1 MIVGRSIYWFRNDLR
16 LLDNPQ
22 FLKACEHS
30 DALLPVFIVPE
41 HTQTRWGFERCSAK
55 RIAFINDCVH
65 DLARQLHERGSSLLV
80 VQGDPV
86 QKLSELVHQH
96 AITTIYCETIAAL
109 EEQAVLQTL
118 TSLGIAVDA
127 AWQSSMLD
135 PKTLGF
141 AMTDLPDVFTTFRKE
156 VERRK
161 LKYTL
166 PLSVPASIPPSP
178 LPSIPAML
186 EVDSDPLFIR
196 GGEQYGLL
204 HLKNYF
210 AQRLADTYKQ
220 TRNQLSGFN
229 TSSKFSPWLATGSLS
244 ARTIMAHLDAY
255 EQQFGA
261 NDGTYWLWF
270 ELLWRDY
277 FRFLSLK
284 YGKRLFH
291 GKGLSHK
298 SPFIY
303 DPLRFEQWRTGTT
316 GVDLIDAGMRELQ
329 ATGFLSNRMRQI
341 VASYWIYSMS
351 GNWQV
356 GAAWF
361 ETCLLDYDVYSNQGN
376 WLYVAGHGTDP
387 RGGRAF
393 NVQKQILEYDPEGS
407 YRQQWLP

>member
-22 FLKACEHS
+22 FLKACERS
-30 DALLPVFIVPE
+30 DALLPVFIAPE
-41 HTQTRWGFERCSAK
+41 HTQTRWGFDRQSPK
-55 RIAFINDCVH
+55 RIAFTDECVN
-65 DLARQLHERGSSLLV
+65 DLAQQLHERGSSLLV
-80 VQGDPV
+80 LRGDPV

-96 AITTIYCETIAAL
+96 AITTIYCETIAAP
-109 EEQAVLQTL
+109 EELAQIDALMN
-118 TSLGIAVDA
+118 LGISVDT
-127 AWQSSMLD
+127 AWQSSMID
-135 PKTLGF
+135 PSALGF
-141 AMTDLPDVFTTFRKE
+141 TMTDLPDVFTAFRKE

-166 PLSVPASIPPSP
+166 PLTVPTSIPPSP
-178 LPSIPAML
+178 SPSIPAAL
-186 EVDSDPLFIR
+186 KVDSDSLFVC
-196 GGEQYGLL
+196 GGEQQGLR
-204 HLKNYF
+204 HVKNYF
-210 AQRLADTYKQ
+210 AQGLADTYKQ

-229 TSSKFSPWLATGSLS
+229 TSSKFSPWLATGALS
-244 ARTIMAHLDAY
+244 ARTIMAHLDQY
-255 EQQFGA
+255 EQQSGA
-261 NDGTYWLWF
+261 NEGTYWLWF

-298 SPFIY
+298 NPFTY
-303 DPLRFEQWRTGTT
+303 DPMRFEQWRTGTT

-329 ATGFLSNRMRQI
+329 ATGYLSNRMRQI
-341 VASYWIYSMS
+341 VASHWIYTMS

-376 WLYVAGHGTDP
+376 WLYIAGHGTDP

-393 NVQKQILEYDPEGS
+393 NVQKQILEYDPQGS